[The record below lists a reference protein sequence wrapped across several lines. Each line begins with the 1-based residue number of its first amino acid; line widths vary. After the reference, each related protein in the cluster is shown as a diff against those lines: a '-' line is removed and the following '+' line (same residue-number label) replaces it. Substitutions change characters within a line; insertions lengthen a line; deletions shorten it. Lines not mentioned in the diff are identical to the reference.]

1 MNGKLPN
8 LELVLYK
15 AQQELAWNEKW
26 KAVID
31 EKRETNRYTYP
42 NFVAEVF
49 PQMWGS
55 TCTGFDITQDG
66 SPTIGGQ
73 AITEEYTIVIHERTA
88 DFYCVFFGERLCYV
102 ISDANEDFMS
112 DLKNHS
118 MASLSNARKKY

>member
-1 MNGKLPN
+1 MERKLPN

-15 AQQELAWNEKW
+15 AQRELACNEKW
-26 KAVID
+26 KDIIT
-31 EKRETNRYTYP
+31 EKKEKNRYTYP

-49 PQMWGS
+49 LQMWGT

-73 AITEEYTIVIHERTA
+73 AMTEEYTTVIHERTA

-102 ISDANEDFMS
+102 ISDASEDFMS

-118 MASLSNARKKY
+118 MASLSIARKKY